1 MKGSDR
7 TASRH
12 PRPAGAGPARGR
24 PGAVPDLA
32 ELAGRLTERDREL
45 CRLIL
50 EHRVLTSMHCAQ
62 LVFASAVTA
71 RHRLVILAGLR
82 VLDRFRPTWQLGQG
96 SPPWHYL
103 LGPAGAAV
111 LAAEQGTSVAELG
124 WRRDRALSIAHSP
137 QLAHLVGV
145 NGFFAALAGFAR
157 RRRDAALVAWWPER
171 RCAERWGQLVRP
183 DGYGRWR
190 QGSAEVDFFLEYDRG
205 TEPLE
210 RLAAKLVAYQQL
222 AVATRVATPVLFWL
236 PSSGREASVR
246 EILTGE
252 QRWAKVRFLVATA
265 SPTLALDPA
274 EAAWLP
280 LGETWPRRRLVE
292 LADVES

>member
-96 SPPWHYL
+96 SPPWHYV

-111 LAAEQGTSVAELG
+111 LAAEQAGTVAELG
-124 WRRDRALSIAHSP
+124 WRRDRTLSIAYSP
-137 QLAHLVGV
+137 QLVHLVGV
-145 NGFFAALAGFAR
+145 NGFFAALAAHAR
-157 RRRDAALVAWWPER
+157 RRRDAALAAWWSER
-171 RCAERWGQLVRP
+171 RCAQRWGQLVRP

-190 QGSAEVDFFLEYDRG
+190 QAGAEVDFFLEYDRA
-205 TEPLE
+205 TEDLGRLLAKLDGYAE
-210 RLAAKLVAYQQL
+210 LAAVS
-222 AVATRVATPVLFWL
+222 RIATPVLFWL
-236 PSSGREASVR
+236 PSPGREASFRAVAAQA
-246 EILTGE
+246 G
-252 QRWAKVRFLVATA
+252 VPVATA
-265 SPTLALDPA
+265 TGQASAGPA
-274 EAAWLP
+274 GPVWLP
-280 LGETWPRRRLVE
+280 LSAEPAGRRVP
-292 LADVES
+292 LAALAGL